1 MYRKEFSRYIQ
12 LIAPIFNVFNRH
24 FLLSFNITNAYLTI
38 KSIAIS
44 SRRCTSNWLAISV
57 N

>member
-1 MYRKEFSRYIQ
+1 LYRKEFSRYIQ